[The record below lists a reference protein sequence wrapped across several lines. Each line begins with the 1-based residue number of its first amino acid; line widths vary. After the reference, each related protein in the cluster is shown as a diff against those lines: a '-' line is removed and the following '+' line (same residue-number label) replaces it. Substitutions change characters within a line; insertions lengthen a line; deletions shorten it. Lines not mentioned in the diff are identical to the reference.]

1 VRACCP
7 AAAELL
13 GVALQRDLAT
23 QGGSTVCGLTEG
35 SPGWKPNTSSA
46 NDRCGKALRSCR
58 ELGMKGIKR
67 QELFSR
73 LRGGEGLPCP
83 AALPEGLGAGSGEG
97 ERRGDRCAGRLQG
110 C

>member
-1 VRACCP
+1 
-7 AAAELL
+7 
-13 GVALQRDLAT
+13 
-23 QGGSTVCGLTEG
+23 
-35 SPGWKPNTSSA
+35 
-46 NDRCGKALRSCR
+46 
-58 ELGMKGIKR
+58 MKGIKR